1 VPPLSDAQSVA
12 GPSLAVSAATSPA
25 FSAPSAALSPTA
37 VTGRPVPSPDRPRGG
52 ARSSSSSSSSSPG
65 SAATARR
72 KKNVSMHAPDPA
84 PEPADDLGASAVTVD
99 GLFAAPDADAANTS
113 CLDASPAAPPP
124 APAPAQKQPVLP
136 RYTHRYACDH
146 KHVGIG
152 DRVQARREVHM

>member
-1 VPPLSDAQSVA
+1 MAGEAPVPPLSDAQSVA

-37 VTGRPVPSPDRPRGG
+37 VTGRPAPSPDRPRGG
-52 ARSSSSSSSSSPG
+52 ARSSSSPG

-72 KKNVSMHAPDPA
+72 KKVSMHTPDPA
-84 PEPADDLGASAVTVD
+84 PEPADDLSALAVTAD

-113 CLDASPAAPPP
+113 CLDASPAAPP
-124 APAPAQKQPVLP
+124 APAAQPVLP

-152 DRVQARREVHM
+152 DRVQARREVRT